1 METQAGELMKEEVL
15 AAVFLEC
22 PQLIRDAMSGSVT
35 EYYDSSGGAGTERSI
50 GGLAGG
56 LFGRLATGSA
66 QKSSLGAGGAYYVAV
81 GPTKLAFF
89 SIKVGWV
96 RRSIN
101 TLLAEYRRSD
111 LKGLEIKNGYMSRA
125 TFLFADDTS
134 LILMCARLMR
144 SRLMKLEQVLNA
156 G

>member
-1 METQAGELMKEEVL
+1 MEKQAGDLMKEEVL

-22 PQLIRDAMSGSVT
+22 PQRIRDAMSGSVT
-35 EYYDSSGGAGTERSI
+35 EYYDSSGSSGAERSI

-66 QKSSLGAGGAYYVAV
+66 QRSSLGAGGAYYVAV
-81 GPTKLAFF
+81 GPTKVAFF
-89 SIKVGWV
+89 SIKVGLV
-96 RRSIN
+96 RRSID

-111 LKGLEIKNGYMSRA
+111 VRRLEIKKGYMSTA
-125 TFLFADDTS
+125 TFHFADDTS
-134 LILMCARLMR
+134 LTLMCARMMR
-144 SRLMKLEQVLNA
+144 SRLMKLEHVLNA